1 MIKSVF
7 SLLVFVFQSEQD
19 GLWEAGPGAS
29 QEVCPH
35 IKRSASH
42 YPTCSASTDN
52 QTWGRQLQKD
62 HSNKNQVLSIII
74 LLYRWQPSLYFFS
87 FFLSLLNN
95 KTLILP
101 VFEKY
106 RCILNA

>member
-74 LLYRWQPSLYFFS
+74 LLYRWQPSLYFF
-87 FFLSLLNN
+87 FFFPFFVKQQNFNFTCLWKISMHS
-95 KTLILP
+95 
-101 VFEKY
+101 
-106 RCILNA
+106 